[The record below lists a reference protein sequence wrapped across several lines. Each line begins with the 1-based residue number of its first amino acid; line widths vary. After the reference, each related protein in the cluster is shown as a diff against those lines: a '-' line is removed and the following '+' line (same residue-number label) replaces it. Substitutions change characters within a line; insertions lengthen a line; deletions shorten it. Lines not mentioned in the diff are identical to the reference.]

1 MLDSFNLEL
10 QLKNNKSA
18 NKNKL
23 KKLLDKLRVFKV
35 VIVLFIV
42 LGLTIQK
49 SNK

>member
-23 KKLLDKLRVFKV
+23 KKFLDKLRVFKV
-35 VIVLFIV
+35 VIVLFN